1 MERVSVSK
9 NNLAI
14 DRIEE
19 RCIHCGMCL
28 KTCQEN
34 NNLKNDCINC
44 GQCLLTCP
52 TGALIPKYCY
62 KTVLNYLHDTS
73 YQVVVITSPAV
84 RVAIGD
90 AFGYEAGSFLE
101 GKMVSALKALGFA
114 KVFDTTFGA
123 DLTVMEE
130 AKELVNRLETQKNLP
145 MFTSCC
151 PSWVNYVSKFY
162 PEKKENISTCKSP
175 IGMIGAMVKSYYAEL
190 YEINPNQ
197 IILVA
202 LTPCVSKKEEIYHNP
217 DVDFCLTTSELVL
230 MLKEMNIDFNTLK
243 DEEFDKLL
251 GKGSGAGLIFG
262 ASGGVTEA
270 VLRTAYYLINHEKAP
285 RKFYELNAVRG
296 EKNFK
301 ETIIDLKKYQIK
313 VGVINKLATI
323 KEVKDKLDAYDFIEV
338 MTCPGGCVGGAGQ
351 GLVAINKLPEIREKR
366 IKALYQDD
374 EINKVKESYENE
386 EIKEAY
392 QTFINKGKV
401 KLHNEKEKIACQN

>member
-1 MERVSVSK
+1 MKRVELSK
-9 NNLAI
+9 DNLAI
-14 DRIEE
+14 MRIEE
-19 RCIHCGMCL
+19 RCINCGMCG

-34 NNLKNDCINC
+34 NNIPTDCINC

-52 TGALIPKYCY
+52 TGALVPRFCY
-62 KTVLNYLHDTS
+62 HKVLDYLHDTNF
-73 YQVVVITSPAV
+73 QVMVITSPAV

-90 AFGYEAGSFLE
+90 AFGYEAGTFLE

-130 AKELVNRLETQKNLP
+130 AQELVTRLENHQNLP

-162 PEKKENISTCKSP
+162 PEKKNNLSTCKSP
-175 IGMIGAMVKSYYAEL
+175 IGMIGAMVKSYYAE
-190 YEINPNQ
+190 YNEIDPHK

-217 DVDFCLTTSELVL
+217 DVDYCITTSELVL
-230 MLKEMNIDFNTLK
+230 MLKEMNIDFTKLN
-243 DEEFDKLL
+243 DQEFDKLL

-262 ASGGVTEA
+262 ASGGVMEA
-270 VLRTAYYLINHEKAP
+270 TLRTAYYLINGEKAP
-285 RKFYELNAVRG
+285 ANFYNLQQVRG
-296 EKNFK
+296 SKNFK
-301 ETIIDLKKYQIK
+301 EATIDLKKYQIK

-323 KEVKDKLDAYDFIEV
+323 KEVKEKLNDLAFIEV

-351 GLVAINKLPEIREKR
+351 GLVAINKLAEYQEKR
-366 IKALYQDD
+366 QAALYQDD
-374 EINKVKESYENE
+374 KNNKIKNSYENE

-392 QTFINKGKV
+392 DTFISKGKV
-401 KLHNEKEKIACQN
+401 KLHKEKSKISC